1 MRVGT
6 TPVANVPVREGTY
19 VDMVIFQ
26 IQDLLFPMVACEFPI
41 VAISDSDDGLTE
53 ATDAT
58 SGATAP
64 IDACR
69 RRNGRL
75 GAASMTATFGAERR

>member
-1 MRVGT
+1 
-6 TPVANVPVREGTY
+6 VREGTIP
-19 VDMVIFQ
+19 VAGVPLREVIDADMVIFQ
-26 IQDLLFPMVACEFPI
+26 IQDFLFPVIACESPV

-53 ATDAT
+53 ATDAA

-75 GAASMTATFGAERR
+75 GATGMTATFGAERR